1 MRITVP
7 IIAVPIIAA
16 VALAAC
22 QQQTAEQAKLAP
34 VTDKQA
40 EKIVEATEKSYGSG
54 DAAQIMTH
62 YADGAVMFDQG
73 LLAPIADRQL
83 QTKLTQGFAA
93 TQPRD
98 FTVANRAIQILDAD
112 TFVASGVTSFTIQLG
127 QARQPVRARFSHVY
141 QRQADGTFKIAH
153 EHMSAPPAGS
163 PL

>member
-1 MRITVP
+1 MRRFTP
-7 IIAVPIIAA
+7 IAA
-16 VALAAC
+16 LLLLAAC
-22 QQQTAEQAKLAP
+22 QQQAGEATLVPPTQA
-34 VTDKQA
+34 QA
-40 EKIVEATEKSYGSG
+40 AKIIESTEKSYGSG
-54 DAAQIMTH
+54 NAAEIMAH

-127 QARQPVRARFSHVY
+127 QARQPTRARFTQVY
-141 QRQADGTFKIAH
+141 QRQGDGSWKIVH

>member
-1 MRITVP
+1 MRRFTP
-7 IIAVPIIAA
+7 IAA
-16 VALAAC
+16 LLLLAAC
-22 QQQTAEQAKLAP
+22 QQQAGEAKLVPPTQA
-34 VTDKQA
+34 QA
-40 EKIVEATEKSYGSG
+40 EKIIESTEKSYLSG
-54 DAAQIMTH
+54 NAAVIMAH

-73 LLAPIADRQL
+73 LLAPVADRQL

-98 FTVANRAIQILDAD
+98 FTIANRAIQLLDGD

-127 QARQPVRARFSHVY
+127 QARQPTRARFTQVY
-141 QRQADGTFKIAH
+141 QRQGDGSWKIVH

>member
-1 MRITVP
+1 MRRFTP
-7 IIAVPIIAA
+7 IAA
-16 VALAAC
+16 LLLLAAC
-22 QQQTAEQAKLAP
+22 QQQAGEAKLVPPTQA
-34 VTDKQA
+34 QA
-40 EKIVEATEKSYGSG
+40 EKIIESTEKSYGSG
-54 DAAQIMTH
+54 NAAEIMAH

-98 FTVANRAIQILDAD
+98 FTVANSAIQILDAD

-127 QARQPVRARFSHVY
+127 QARQPTRARFTQVY
-141 QRQADGTFKIAH
+141 QRQGDGSWKIVH

>member
-1 MRITVP
+1 MRRFTP
-7 IIAVPIIAA
+7 IAA
-16 VALAAC
+16 LLLLAAC
-22 QQQTAEQAKLAP
+22 QQQAGEAKLVP
-34 VTDKQA
+34 PTQA
-40 EKIVEATEKSYGSG
+40 QAAKIIESTEKSYGSG
-54 DAAQIMTH
+54 NAAEIMAH

-127 QARQPVRARFSHVY
+127 QARQPTRARFTQVY
-141 QRQADGTFKIAH
+141 QRQGDGSWKIVH

>member
-1 MRITVP
+1 MVKFMP
-7 IIAVPIIAA
+7 
-16 VALAAC
+16 VAILPLLAAC
-22 QQQTAEQAKLAP
+22 QQQPAGEAKLVPPTQA
-34 VTDKQA
+34 QA
-40 EKIVEATEKSYGSG
+40 EKIIESTEKCYGSG
-54 DAAQIMTH
+54 NAAEIMAH

-127 QARQPVRARFSHVY
+127 QARQPTRARFTQVY
-141 QRQADGTFKIAH
+141 QRQGDGSWKIVH

>member
-1 MRITVP
+1 MVKFMP
-7 IIAVPIIAA
+7 
-16 VALAAC
+16 VAILPLMAAC
-22 QQQTAEQAKLAP
+22 QQPAAEARLDPPTQA
-34 VTDKQA
+34 QA
-40 EKIVEATEKSYGSG
+40 ETIIDATEKSYASG
-54 DAAQIMTH
+54 NAAEIMAH

-98 FTVANRAIQILDAD
+98 FTVANRAIQVLDAD
-112 TFVASGVTSFTIQLG
+112 TFVASGVTNFTIQLG
-127 QARQPVRARFSHVY
+127 QARQPARARFTQVY
-141 QRQADGTFKIAH
+141 QRQGDGAFKIVH

>member
-1 MRITVP
+1 MRRFIP
-7 IIAVPIIAA
+7 IAA
-16 VALAAC
+16 LLLLAAC
-22 QQQTAEQAKLAP
+22 QQQAGEAKLVPPTQA
-34 VTDKQA
+34 QA
-40 EKIVEATEKSYGSG
+40 EKIIESTEKSYGSG
-54 DAAQIMTH
+54 NAAEIMAH

-98 FTVANRAIQILDAD
+98 FTVANRAIQVLDVD
-112 TFVASGVTSFTIQLG
+112 TFIASGVTSFTIQLG
-127 QARQPVRARFSHVY
+127 QARQPARARFTQVY
-141 QRQADGTFKIAH
+141 QRQGDGGWKIVH

>member
-1 MRITVP
+1 MRRFIP
-7 IIAVPIIAA
+7 IAA
-16 VALAAC
+16 LLLLAAC
-22 QQQTAEQAKLAP
+22 QQQAGEAKLVPPTQA
-34 VTDKQA
+34 QA
-40 EKIVEATEKSYGSG
+40 EKIIESTEKSYGSG
-54 DAAQIMTH
+54 NAAEIMAH

-98 FTVANRAIQILDAD
+98 FTVANRAIQVLDVD
-112 TFVASGVTSFTIQLG
+112 TFITSGVTSFTIQLG
-127 QARQPVRARFSHVY
+127 QARQPARARFTQVY
-141 QRQADGTFKIAH
+141 QRQGDGSWKIAN

>member
-1 MRITVP
+1 MVKYMP
-7 IIAVPIIAA
+7 VAVLLL
-16 VALAAC
+16 LAAC
-22 QQQTAEQAKLAP
+22 QQPATEARLAP
-34 VTDKQA
+34 PTQAEA
-40 EKIVEATEKSYGSG
+40 EKIIDATEKSYGSG
-54 DAAQIMTH
+54 NAAEIMAH

-98 FTVANRAIQILDAD
+98 FTVANRAIQVLDAD
-112 TFVASGVTSFTIQLG
+112 TFVVSGVTNFTIQLG
-127 QARQPVRARFSHVY
+127 QARQPVRARFTQVY
-141 QRQADGTFKIAH
+141 QRQADGSRKIVH

>member
-1 MRITVP
+1 MRRFTP
-7 IIAVPIIAA
+7 IAA
-16 VALAAC
+16 LLLLAAC
-22 QQQTAEQAKLAP
+22 QQQAGEAKLVPPTQA
-34 VTDKQA
+34 QA
-40 EKIVEATEKSYGSG
+40 EKIIASTEKSYGSG
-54 DAAQIMTH
+54 NAAEIMAH

-112 TFVASGVTSFTIQLG
+112 TFIASGVTSFTIQLG
-127 QARQPVRARFSHVY
+127 QARQPARARFTQVY
-141 QRQADGTFKIAH
+141 QRQGDGSWKIVH